1 MSVALGSTLTAFSLL
16 GTDGVVHSS
25 SDFADA
31 PVLAIVQ
38 ACNHCPYVLAWEG
51 RIADLQ
57 RAYAD
62 RGVAIVL
69 VNSNNAVTHPADSYD
84 RMVEFVADRTSPYT
98 YLHDPDQTL
107 ARALASSVT
116 PEVFVYD
123 RERRL
128 VYHGAVDDS
137 RDETAVSRRY
147 FRDAIEAVL
156 HDEAPELPE
165 TAPIGCSVKWRDS

>member
-1 MSVALGSTLTAFSLL
+1 MSVALGTTLPEFSLL
-16 GTDGVVHSS
+16 GTDGAVHSPREL
-25 SDFADA
+25 ADT

-69 VNSNNAVTHPADSYD
+69 VNSNNAETHPSDSYEK
-84 RMVEFVADRTSPYT
+84 MVEFVADRSSPYT
-98 YLHDPDQTL
+98 YLHDPDQVL
-107 ARALASSVT
+107 ARALGSSVT
-116 PEVFVYD
+116 PEVFLYD
-123 RERRL
+123 AERRL

-137 RDETAVSRRY
+137 RDETTVTRRY

-156 HDEAPELPE
+156 ANEAPELAE
-165 TAPIGCSVKWRDS
+165 TAPIGCTVKWRD

>member
-1 MSVALGSTLTAFSLL
+1 MSVALGTTLPDFSLL

-25 SDFADA
+25 RDLADV

-62 RGVAIVL
+62 RGVAIAL
-69 VNSNNAVTHPADSYD
+69 VNSNDAATHPADSYEK
-84 RMVEFVADRTSPYT
+84 MVEFVAERASPYT

-107 ARALASSVT
+107 ARSLASTVT
-116 PEVFVYD
+116 PEVFLYNA
-123 RERRL
+123 ERRL

-137 RDETAVSRRY
+137 RDETAVTRRY
-147 FRDAIEAVL
+147 FRDAIEAAL
-156 HDEAPELPE
+156 GDEAPELAE
-165 TAPIGCSVKWRDS
+165 TTPVGCTVKWKD